1 MSIGVLIV
9 DDHKIMREGLKALL
23 LNKDGLNVVGE
34 ADNGRAAVQ
43 LAHEL
48 SPDVILMDLTMPE
61 MNGIDATRRIVGECP
76 AVRVLALSMHSDRR
90 YIEEALAAGAS
101 GFLLK
106 DCAFDEL
113 VGAIHEVA
121 ADRFYLSPRIAGVV
135 VRGYLGKRGRT
146 EAPSVGRLTPRE
158 REVLQLIAE
167 GKNTKEVAFSLNVS
181 AKTVETQ
188 RVQIM
193 RKLGTTSIAELTKY
207 AIREG
212 LTTLD

>member
-1 MSIGVLIV
+1 
-9 DDHKIMREGLKALL
+9 
-23 LNKDGLNVVGE
+23 
-34 ADNGRAAVQ
+34 
-43 LAHEL
+43 
-48 SPDVILMDLTMPE
+48 
-61 MNGIDATRRIVGECP
+61 
-76 AVRVLALSMHSDRR
+76 
-90 YIEEALAAGAS
+90 
-101 GFLLK
+101 
-106 DCAFDEL
+106 
-113 VGAIHEVA
+113 VGAIREVA

-135 VRGYLGKRGRT
+135 VRDYLGKRGRT
-146 EAPSVGRLTPRE
+146 EGPAVARLTPRE

-181 AKTVETQ
+181 AKTIETQ